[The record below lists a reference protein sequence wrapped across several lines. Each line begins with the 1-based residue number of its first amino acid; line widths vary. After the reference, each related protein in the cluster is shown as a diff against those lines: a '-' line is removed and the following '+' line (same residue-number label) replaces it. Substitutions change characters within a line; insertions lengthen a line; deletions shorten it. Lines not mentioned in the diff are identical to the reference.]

1 MNMRGSGARARA
13 RAEAG
18 GGRCRS
24 THSKHRHLAA
34 KGATLAF
41 RINNQR
47 IGVLHGTHQF
57 DDFPI
62 LFRFVLVDRHSD
74 RIAGSRARFA
84 SPYTV
89 GMSSSRKPRTSAS
102 REVHPS
108 LAVYRQKERGERLQ
122 KVLADAGVAAR
133 RECETLILEGAVT
146 VNGKTMDTLPAW
158 ADPKVDRIEVYGKP
172 LRPAEQHVY
181 IVLFKPRGTVCT
193 NSDPEGRPRAIDL
206 VDHPSR
212 ARLYCVGRLDLDA
225 SGLLILTNDGEFANR
240 LTHPRYE
247 VAKGYD
253 VTLDGR
259 LNAESIAQIE
269 RKIFAATRDAGVH
282 ASTQSGKSSDSRSS
296 LRLISS
302 DKDKSI
308 VHMELCEHRNLQ
320 IKDLMLS
327 LGHPVKKMRRTSFGP
342 LKLKGLA
349 VGEWREL
356 ASREVEMLRRAS
368 RGETPAET
376 DAKPKA
382 RSPKPAARPF
392 RPATGGIDPAT
403 GAIRP
408 APRPFKAPTRE
419 ERLERRL
426 NRPITH
432 QSTPS
437 PTPSASTNAA
447 AFDARDSK
455 PAARIAKPAA
465 RAAKPAARVS
475 MPAARVS
482 MPAARVSMPAARAA
496 RPAARDFAAPSGAA
510 KFDSRGGKPAA
521 RGAKPGARE
530 FAAPPSAGKFDARGS
545 KPAARGGKPAARAS
559 KPGAREFA
567 APSGAGRFDSRGSK
581 PAARGAKPA
590 ARGGKPAARGAKP
603 GAREFAAPSGAG
615 RFDSRGSKPA
625 ARGSKPA
632 ARGSKPAARGAPR
645 GKRA

>member
-1 MNMRGSGARARA
+1 
-13 RAEAG
+13 
-18 GGRCRS
+18 
-24 THSKHRHLAA
+24 
-34 KGATLAF
+34 
-41 RINNQR
+41 
-47 IGVLHGTHQF
+47 
-57 DDFPI
+57 
-62 LFRFVLVDRHSD
+62 
-74 RIAGSRARFA
+74 
-84 SPYTV
+84 
-89 GMSSSRKPRTSAS
+89 MSSSRKPRTSAS

-437 PTPSASTNAA
+437 PTPSASASMNAA
-447 AFDARDSK
+447 TFDARDSK
-455 PAARIAKPAA
+455 PAARVAKPAA
-465 RAAKPAARVS
+465 RE
-475 MPAARVS
+475 
-482 MPAARVSMPAARAA
+482 
-496 RPAARDFAAPSGAA
+496 FAAPSGAG
-510 KFDSRGGKPAA
+510 KFDSRGSKPAA
-521 RGAKPGARE
+521 RDYSKPAARASKPGARE
-530 FAAPPSAGKFDARGS
+530 FAAPSGAGKFDSRGS
-545 KPAARGGKPAARAS
+545 KPAARGAKPAARAS

-581 PAARGAKPA
+581 PAARDF
-590 ARGGKPAARGAKP
+590 KPAARGA
-603 GAREFAAPSGAG
+603 
-615 RFDSRGSKPA
+615 
-625 ARGSKPA
+625 KPA

>member
-1 MNMRGSGARARA
+1 MNMRGGGARARA
-13 RAEAG
+13 R

-41 RINNQR
+41 RVNNQR

-447 AFDARDSK
+447 TFDARDSK
-455 PAARIAKPAA
+455 PAARVAKPA
-465 RAAKPAARVS
+465 
-475 MPAARVS
+475 
-482 MPAARVSMPAARAA
+482 
-496 RPAARDFAAPSGAA
+496 
-510 KFDSRGGKPAA
+510 
-521 RGAKPGARE
+521 
-530 FAAPPSAGKFDARGS
+530 
-545 KPAARGGKPAARAS
+545 
-559 KPGAREFA
+559 AREFA
-567 APSGAGRFDSRGSK
+567 APSGAGKFDSRGSK
-581 PAARGAKPA
+581 PAARDYSKPA
-590 ARGGKPAARGAKP
+590 ARASKP

>member
-1 MNMRGSGARARA
+1 MRGSGARARA

-455 PAARIAKPAA
+455 PAARVAKPAA
-465 RAAKPAARVS
+465 REFAAPSGAGKFDSRGS
-475 MPAARVS
+475 K
-482 MPAARVSMPAARAA
+482 PAARAA
-496 RPAARDFAAPSGAA
+496 RPAARD
-510 KFDSRGGKPAA
+510 
-521 RGAKPGARE
+521 

-615 RFDSRGSKPA
+615 RVDSRGSKPA

>member
-447 AFDARDSK
+447 TFDARDSK

-465 RAAKPAARVS
+465 RAAK
-475 MPAARVS
+475 PAARVS

>member
-581 PAARGAKPA
+581 PAARG
-590 ARGGKPAARGAKP
+590 GKPAARGAKP
-603 GAREFAAPSGAG
+603 GARAFAAPSGAG
-615 RFDSRGSKPA
+615 RLDSRGC
-625 ARGSKPA
+625 
-632 ARGSKPAARGAPR
+632 
-645 GKRA
+645 

>member
-482 MPAARVSMPAARAA
+482 MPAARAA

-530 FAAPPSAGKFDARGS
+530 FAAPPSAGKFDTRGS
-545 KPAARGGKPAARAS
+545 KPAARGGKPAARAA

>member
-1 MNMRGSGARARA
+1 
-13 RAEAG
+13 
-18 GGRCRS
+18 
-24 THSKHRHLAA
+24 
-34 KGATLAF
+34 
-41 RINNQR
+41 
-47 IGVLHGTHQF
+47 
-57 DDFPI
+57 
-62 LFRFVLVDRHSD
+62 
-74 RIAGSRARFA
+74 
-84 SPYTV
+84 
-89 GMSSSRKPRTSAS
+89 MSSSRKPRTSAS

-259 LNAESIAQIE
+259 LNADSIAQIE

-426 NRPITH
+426 NRPTTR

-437 PTPSASTNAA
+437 PTPSASTSTNAA
-447 AFDARDSK
+447 TFDARDSK
-455 PAARIAKPAA
+455 PAARA
-465 RAAKPAARVS
+465 
-475 MPAARVS
+475 
-482 MPAARVSMPAARAA
+482 
-496 RPAARDFAAPSGAA
+496 
-510 KFDSRGGKPAA
+510 
-521 RGAKPGARE
+521 
-530 FAAPPSAGKFDARGS
+530 S
-545 KPAARGGKPAARAS
+545 KPA
-559 KPGAREFA
+559 AREFA
-567 APSGAGRFDSRGSK
+567 APSGAGKFDSRGSK
-581 PAARGAKPA
+581 PAARGSKPA
-590 ARGGKPAARGAKP
+590 ARDYSKPAARAAKP

-625 ARGSKPA
+625 ARDYSKPAARASKPGAREFAAPSGAGKFDSRGSKPAARGGKPAARGGKPAARASKPGAREFTAPSGAGRFDSRGSKPAARDFKPAARGSKPAARDFKPA

>member
-1 MNMRGSGARARA
+1 
-13 RAEAG
+13 
-18 GGRCRS
+18 
-24 THSKHRHLAA
+24 
-34 KGATLAF
+34 
-41 RINNQR
+41 
-47 IGVLHGTHQF
+47 
-57 DDFPI
+57 
-62 LFRFVLVDRHSD
+62 
-74 RIAGSRARFA
+74 
-84 SPYTV
+84 
-89 GMSSSRKPRTSAS
+89 MSSSRKPRTSAS

-437 PTPSASTNAA
+437 PTPSASASTNAA
-447 AFDARDSK
+447 TFDARDSK
-455 PAARIAKPAA
+455 PAARASKPAA
-465 RAAKPAARVS
+465 RE
-475 MPAARVS
+475 
-482 MPAARVSMPAARAA
+482 
-496 RPAARDFAAPSGAA
+496 FAAPSGAG
-510 KFDSRGGKPAA
+510 KFDSRGSKPAARGAKPAA

-530 FAAPPSAGKFDARGS
+530 FAAPSGAGKFDSRGS
-545 KPAARGGKPAARAS
+545 KPAARDYSKPAARAS

-567 APSGAGRFDSRGSK
+567 APSGAGKFDSRGSKPAARDYSKPAARASKPGAREFAAPSGAGKFDSRGSK
-581 PAARGAKPA
+581 PAARGA
-590 ARGGKPAARGAKP
+590 KPAARGAKP

>member
-1 MNMRGSGARARA
+1 MNMRGGGARARA
-13 RAEAG
+13 RARAR

-41 RINNQR
+41 RVNNQR

-426 NRPITH
+426 NRPTTR

-437 PTPSASTNAA
+437 PTPSASASTNAA
-447 AFDARDSK
+447 TFDARDSK
-455 PAARIAKPAA
+455 PAARVA
-465 RAAKPAARVS
+465 
-475 MPAARVS
+475 
-482 MPAARVSMPAARAA
+482 
-496 RPAARDFAAPSGAA
+496 
-510 KFDSRGGKPAA
+510 
-521 RGAKPGARE
+521 
-530 FAAPPSAGKFDARGS
+530 
-545 KPAARGGKPAARAS
+545 
-559 KPGAREFA
+559 
-567 APSGAGRFDSRGSK
+567 
-581 PAARGAKPA
+581 
-590 ARGGKPAARGAKP
+590 KPAARGAKP

-625 ARGSKPA
+625 ARDFKPAARGSKPAARGSKPA

>member
-1 MNMRGSGARARA
+1 MRGSGARARA

-34 KGATLAF
+34 KGPTLAF
-41 RINNQR
+41 RVNNQR

-382 RSPKPAARPF
+382 RSPKPAARTF

-447 AFDARDSK
+447 TFDARDSK

-465 RAAKPAARVS
+465 RAAKPAAREF
-475 MPAARVS
+475 AAPS
-482 MPAARVSMPAARAA
+482 GAAKFDSRGSKPAARAA

-603 GAREFAAPSGAG
+603 GAREFAAPSGAA

>member
-247 VAKGYD
+247 VATGYD

-482 MPAARVSMPAARAA
+482 MPAARAARPAAREFAAPSGAGKFDSRGSKPAARAA
-496 RPAARDFAAPSGAA
+496 RPAARD
-510 KFDSRGGKPAA
+510 
-521 RGAKPGARE
+521 

-625 ARGSKPA
+625 ARGAKPA

>member
-1 MNMRGSGARARA
+1 MRGSGARARA

-426 NRPITH
+426 SRPITH

-447 AFDARDSK
+447 TFDARDSK
-455 PAARIAKPAA
+455 PAARVAKPAA
-465 RAAKPAARVS
+465 REFAAPSGAGKFDSRGS
-475 MPAARVS
+475 K
-482 MPAARVSMPAARAA
+482 PAARAA

-545 KPAARGGKPAARAS
+545 KPAARGGKPAARAA

-581 PAARGAKPA
+581 LAARGAKPA

>member
-1 MNMRGSGARARA
+1 
-13 RAEAG
+13 
-18 GGRCRS
+18 
-24 THSKHRHLAA
+24 
-34 KGATLAF
+34 
-41 RINNQR
+41 
-47 IGVLHGTHQF
+47 
-57 DDFPI
+57 
-62 LFRFVLVDRHSD
+62 
-74 RIAGSRARFA
+74 
-84 SPYTV
+84 
-89 GMSSSRKPRTSAS
+89 MSSSRKPRTSAS

-447 AFDARDSK
+447 TFDARDSK

-465 RAAKPAARVS
+465 RAAK
-475 MPAARVS
+475 
-482 MPAARVSMPAARAA
+482 PAARVSMPAARAA

>member
-1 MNMRGSGARARA
+1 
-13 RAEAG
+13 
-18 GGRCRS
+18 
-24 THSKHRHLAA
+24 
-34 KGATLAF
+34 
-41 RINNQR
+41 
-47 IGVLHGTHQF
+47 
-57 DDFPI
+57 
-62 LFRFVLVDRHSD
+62 
-74 RIAGSRARFA
+74 
-84 SPYTV
+84 
-89 GMSSSRKPRTSAS
+89 MSSSRKPRTSAS

-437 PTPSASTNAA
+437 PTPSASASTNAA
-447 AFDARDSK
+447 TFDARDSK
-455 PAARIAKPAA
+455 PAARVA
-465 RAAKPAARVS
+465 
-475 MPAARVS
+475 
-482 MPAARVSMPAARAA
+482 
-496 RPAARDFAAPSGAA
+496 
-510 KFDSRGGKPAA
+510 
-521 RGAKPGARE
+521 
-530 FAAPPSAGKFDARGS
+530 
-545 KPAARGGKPAARAS
+545 KPAARAS

-567 APSGAGRFDSRGSK
+567 APSGAGKFDSRGSK

-590 ARGGKPAARGAKP
+590 ARASKPGAREFAAPSGAGKFDSRGSKPAARGAKPAARGAKP

-632 ARGSKPAARGAPR
+632 ARGAPR

>member
-1 MNMRGSGARARA
+1 
-13 RAEAG
+13 
-18 GGRCRS
+18 
-24 THSKHRHLAA
+24 
-34 KGATLAF
+34 
-41 RINNQR
+41 
-47 IGVLHGTHQF
+47 
-57 DDFPI
+57 
-62 LFRFVLVDRHSD
+62 
-74 RIAGSRARFA
+74 
-84 SPYTV
+84 
-89 GMSSSRKPRTSAS
+89 MSSSRKPRTSAS

-376 DAKPKA
+376 DVKPKA

-447 AFDARDSK
+447 TFDARDSK
-455 PAARIAKPAA
+455 PAARVAKPAAREFAAPSGAGKFDSRGSKPAARGAKPAA
-465 RAAKPAARVS
+465 RASKPGARE
-475 MPAARVS
+475 
-482 MPAARVSMPAARAA
+482 
-496 RPAARDFAAPSGAA
+496 FTAPSGAA

-521 RGAKPGARE
+521 RAAKPGARE
-530 FAAPPSAGKFDARGS
+530 FAAPSGAGKFDARGS
-545 KPAARGGKPAARAS
+545 KPAARGGKPAARGV
-559 KPGAREFA
+559 KPGAREFT

-590 ARGGKPAARGAKP
+590 ARGAKP
-603 GAREFAAPSGAG
+603 GAREFTAPSGAG

-632 ARGSKPAARGAPR
+632 ARGAPR

>member
-1 MNMRGSGARARA
+1 
-13 RAEAG
+13 
-18 GGRCRS
+18 
-24 THSKHRHLAA
+24 
-34 KGATLAF
+34 
-41 RINNQR
+41 
-47 IGVLHGTHQF
+47 
-57 DDFPI
+57 
-62 LFRFVLVDRHSD
+62 
-74 RIAGSRARFA
+74 
-84 SPYTV
+84 
-89 GMSSSRKPRTSAS
+89 MSSSRKPRTSAS

-437 PTPSASTNAA
+437 PTPSASASMNAA
-447 AFDARDSK
+447 TFDARDSK
-455 PAARIAKPAA
+455 PAARVAKPAA
-465 RAAKPAARVS
+465 RAS
-475 MPAARVS
+475 
-482 MPAARVSMPAARAA
+482 
-496 RPAARDFAAPSGAA
+496 
-510 KFDSRGGKPAA
+510 
-521 RGAKPGARE
+521 KPGARE
-530 FAAPPSAGKFDARGS
+530 FAAPSGAGKFDSRGS
-545 KPAARGGKPAARAS
+545 KPAARGAKPAARAS

-581 PAARGAKPA
+581 PAARDFKPA
-590 ARGGKPAARGAKP
+590 ARDFKPAARGAKP
-603 GAREFAAPSGAG
+603 
-615 RFDSRGSKPA
+615 A
-625 ARGSKPA
+625 ARGA
-632 ARGSKPAARGAPR
+632 KPAARGAPR